1 MNLTLNDQE
10 YRRLMMLVFMGEW
23 MMNAVQK
30 EPDVAYEAL
39 AFKVFAQTQGTALEP
54 LAFYD
59 EPTESWE
66 LTDDFDAEA
75 HAFIDQYDDK
85 TFWEELTARLIERD
99 LIDQHGERA
108 LNSMR
113 PHQRSKAADAL
124 AKAYT
129 KVFEEEGISKLR
141 LTE

>member
-1 MNLTLNDQE
+1 MELTFSDEE
-10 YRRLMMLVFMGEW
+10 YRRLMLLVFMGEW
-23 MMNAVQK
+23 MMNSIQK
-30 EPDVAYEAL
+30 TPDLAFESL
-39 AFKVFAQTQGTALEP
+39 AFKVFAKTQGTALEP
-54 LAFYD
+54 LVMYD

-75 HAFIDQYDDK
+75 HAFIDQYDEI
-85 TFWEELTARLIERD
+85 TFWEELTGRLVERD

-108 LNSMR
+108 LRSMR
-113 PHQRSKAADAL
+113 PEQRSKAAAAL

-129 KVFEEEGISKLR
+129 KVFEDEGLTHLH